1 MKLQRLDHFTL
12 RTTRLEQTRAFYERI
27 AGLRQGPRPPFA
39 FPGHW
44 LYLGDLPV
52 LHLAAPALDAALEG
66 YLGRRKSVEA
76 GGTGAVDHIAFRGL
90 DLPSFEQRL
99 REEGCH
105 YRGRTVP
112 EAGEHQVFLS
122 DPNGVTVEFIFPSTE
137 PASWQGMAPTT
148 PEEETS

>member
-1 MKLQRLDHFTL
+1 MNLQRLDHFTL

-27 AGLRQGPRPPFA
+27 AGLRHGPRPPFA

-44 LYLGDLPV
+44 LYLNDLPV
-52 LHLAAPALDAALEG
+52 LHLAAPAVDAALAE
-66 YLGRRKSVEA
+66 YLGQRTGTPES
-76 GGTGAVDHIAFRGL
+76 GTGAVDHIAFRGV

-99 REEGCH
+99 RDESCL

-137 PASWQGMAPTT
+137 PASWQRIEPAT
-148 PEEETS
+148 PK